1 MFLAQQQPPDPLQA
15 TVGLVVL
22 LTIAVC
28 FVLFVV
34 IVIVL
39 IVRRL
44 GRTSPEPQPWQP
56 YGPQVLE
63 PQYTPDALPVGDT
76 PGSARPSEQTIKRTT
91 LAQIAAR
98 ESEPKPP
105 RATEVEGNPILPDT
119 EVKVLCLN
127 CNKRMRANGQQFAK
141 QRRCPNCKASPFRFV
156 IVPERLAT

>member
-76 PGSARPSEQTIKRTT
+76 PGSACEPTDSSSPSSAAAPTARP
-91 LAQIAAR
+91 
-98 ESEPKPP
+98 
-105 RATEVEGNPILPDT
+105 
-119 EVKVLCLN
+119 
-127 CNKRMRANGQQFAK
+127 
-141 QRRCPNCKASPFRFV
+141 RRSGS
-156 IVPERLAT
+156 